1 MASTGAASVN
11 IDREGAV
18 RIAGSDRRFNRAMTA
33 DDEAV
38 MAVVLRPPGRVS
50 AGGFEMDLVMGG
62 RTRHASLRTNP
73 RMNDGGDA
81 RAGFDSVH
89 GFAEE
94 VQGGRG
100 QIIIFDPG
108 DQGSISFGGPRRGEA
123 HRMADE
129 QRECSK
135 ILIPTD
141 RDEIETFSSE
151 FSDCSNH
158 STGIRSLGEKITG
171 QDDSNPG
178 PGLLEDLDK
187 FAKLLGT
194 AVDVA
199 NDRRSDVCH
208 VLHPAFFDPTTG
220 FGSMKWC
227 ESCRK
232 TPPRRVLHRF
242 SPRITVMPIR
252 RLAPAVVNQIA
263 AGEVVE
269 RPASVV
275 KEVLE
280 NAFDAGAT
288 RVDIEIAG
296 GGRDLIR
303 IADDGAGIPV
313 DELTLAVEAHATSK
327 IVSAADLEGVSTM
340 GFRGEALA
348 SIASVSRFSLESRTQ
363 ADDAAWRI
371 EVIDGVVGAPAPTAG
386 PPGTRVEVRNLFS
399 SVPARRRFLKSETAE
414 SARIAEVVRLLALAR
429 PTIGFRLV
437 SNGRCLLDLP
447 ATDDPR
453 RRIVG
458 VLGEE
463 LDGRL
468 IEVREEIGSP
478 ADGTLTSVWG
488 LVGLPETAR
497 PTAKNQRFILNGRA
511 IVDRSLSHALKEGF
525 RGLVEP
531 GRHPVG
537 VCYLEMNPARVD
549 VNVHPAKTE
558 VRFREARP
566 LHGLV
571 RRAVQDALQRADLVR
586 DLSLEARVDP
596 TGGEPTATEQSGA
609 AARVDSAGSI
619 PRPGGDSPS
628 APFSNAAA
636 PFTGASSAGGPRS
649 ARGVD
654 LARLREAVA
663 DVPLPA
669 TSSASAETSGVEVL
683 PTLVG
688 SDAVLQVHQSFLVTQ
703 DAEGLVIIDQH
714 ALHERVMFEKLHDR
728 YAAGPLESQRQL
740 VPIVFDADPASI
752 AALESLAPLLERLGI
767 DATAAGPRGVAIHG
781 FPTLLITRRVDP
793 GPFLSELLERAAQG
807 EIDRDDHEAALADVL
822 DVMSCKAAVK
832 AGDRLGEREIAELL
846 AMRDRIDREGSC
858 PHGRPTH
865 LRIPIAELERR
876 FGRSPG

>member
-1 MASTGAASVN
+1 
-11 IDREGAV
+11 
-18 RIAGSDRRFNRAMTA
+18 
-33 DDEAV
+33 
-38 MAVVLRPPGRVS
+38 
-50 AGGFEMDLVMGG
+50 
-62 RTRHASLRTNP
+62 
-73 RMNDGGDA
+73 
-81 RAGFDSVH
+81 
-89 GFAEE
+89 
-94 VQGGRG
+94 
-100 QIIIFDPG
+100 
-108 DQGSISFGGPRRGEA
+108 
-123 HRMADE
+123 
-129 QRECSK
+129 
-135 ILIPTD
+135 
-141 RDEIETFSSE
+141 
-151 FSDCSNH
+151 
-158 STGIRSLGEKITG
+158 
-171 QDDSNPG
+171 
-178 PGLLEDLDK
+178 
-187 FAKLLGT
+187 
-194 AVDVA
+194 
-199 NDRRSDVCH
+199 
-208 VLHPAFFDPTTG
+208 
-220 FGSMKWC
+220 
-227 ESCRK
+227 
-232 TPPRRVLHRF
+232 
-242 SPRITVMPIR
+242 MPIR
-252 RLAPAVVNQIA
+252 RLAPSVVNQIA

-280 NAFDAGAT
+280 NAFDAGAR
-288 RVDIEIAG
+288 RVDIEITG
-296 GGRDLIR
+296 GGRDFIR
-303 IADDGAGIPV
+303 IADDGAGIPA
-313 DELTLAVEAHATSK
+313 DELALAVEAHATSK
-327 IVSAADLEGVSTM
+327 IESVADLEKVSTM

-348 SIASVSRFSLESRTQ
+348 SIASVSRFALESRTQ
-363 ADDAAWRI
+363 NSDEAWRI
-371 EVIDGVVGAPAPTAG
+371 EVTDGVIGSPAPTAG
-386 PPGTRVEVRNLFS
+386 PPGTRVEVRNLFHT
-399 SVPARRRFLKSETAE
+399 VPARRRFLKSETAE

-468 IEVREEIGSP
+468 IEVRGEIGSP

-511 IVDRSLSHALKEGF
+511 ITDRSLSHALKEGF

-571 RRAVQDALQRADLVR
+571 RHAVQEALQEADLVR
-586 DLSLEARVDP
+586 NLTLKTKGDP
-596 TGGEPTATEQSGA
+596 SADESMASGRATIAHRMPPPGSGSGVGGA
-609 AARVDSAGSI
+609 
-619 PRPGGDSPS
+619 SPS
-628 APFSNAAA
+628 SPFSTSSSSWFREEREVARSRTASGVNLDRIREAIGDVPMPNAA
-636 PFTGASSAGGPRS
+636 PRQPITSA
-649 ARGVD
+649 A
-654 LARLREAVA
+654 
-663 DVPLPA
+663 
-669 TSSASAETSGVEVL
+669 EVL

-728 YAAGPLESQRQL
+728 CAAGPLESQRQL

-752 AALESLAPLLERLGI
+752 AALESLAPLLVRLGI

-876 FGRSPG
+876 FGRSPA

>member
-1 MASTGAASVN
+1 
-11 IDREGAV
+11 
-18 RIAGSDRRFNRAMTA
+18 
-33 DDEAV
+33 
-38 MAVVLRPPGRVS
+38 
-50 AGGFEMDLVMGG
+50 
-62 RTRHASLRTNP
+62 
-73 RMNDGGDA
+73 
-81 RAGFDSVH
+81 
-89 GFAEE
+89 
-94 VQGGRG
+94 
-100 QIIIFDPG
+100 
-108 DQGSISFGGPRRGEA
+108 
-123 HRMADE
+123 
-129 QRECSK
+129 
-135 ILIPTD
+135 
-141 RDEIETFSSE
+141 
-151 FSDCSNH
+151 
-158 STGIRSLGEKITG
+158 
-171 QDDSNPG
+171 
-178 PGLLEDLDK
+178 
-187 FAKLLGT
+187 
-194 AVDVA
+194 
-199 NDRRSDVCH
+199 
-208 VLHPAFFDPTTG
+208 
-220 FGSMKWC
+220 
-227 ESCRK
+227 
-232 TPPRRVLHRF
+232 
-242 SPRITVMPIR
+242 MPIR
-252 RLAPAVVNQIA
+252 RLAPSVVNQIA

-280 NAFDAGAT
+280 NAFDAGAR
-288 RVDIEIAG
+288 RVDIEITG
-296 GGRDLIR
+296 GGRDFIR
-303 IADDGAGIPV
+303 IADDGAGIPA
-313 DELTLAVEAHATSK
+313 DELALAVEAHATSK
-327 IVSAADLEGVSTM
+327 IESVADLEKVSTM

-348 SIASVSRFSLESRTQ
+348 SIASVSRFALESRTQ
-363 ADDAAWRI
+363 NSDEAWRI
-371 EVIDGVVGAPAPTAG
+371 EVTDGVIGSPAPTAG
-386 PPGTRVEVRNLFS
+386 PPGTRVEVRNLFHT
-399 SVPARRRFLKSETAE
+399 VPARRRFLKSETAE

-468 IEVREEIGSP
+468 IEVRGEIGSP

-511 IVDRSLSHALKEGF
+511 ITDRSLSHALKEGF

-571 RRAVQDALQRADLVR
+571 RHAVQEALQEADLVR
-586 DLSLEARVDP
+586 NLTLKTKGDP
-596 TGGEPTATEQSGA
+596 SADESMASGRATIAHRMPPLGSGSGVGGA
-609 AARVDSAGSI
+609 
-619 PRPGGDSPS
+619 SPS
-628 APFSNAAA
+628 SPFSTSSSSWFREEREVARSRTASGVNLDRIREAIGDVPMPNAA
-636 PFTGASSAGGPRS
+636 PRQPITSA
-649 ARGVD
+649 A
-654 LARLREAVA
+654 
-663 DVPLPA
+663 
-669 TSSASAETSGVEVL
+669 EVL

-728 YAAGPLESQRQL
+728 CAAGPLESQRQL

-752 AALESLAPLLERLGI
+752 AALESLAPLLVRLGI

-876 FGRSPG
+876 FGRSPA

>member
-1 MASTGAASVN
+1 M
-11 IDREGAV
+11 V
-18 RIAGSDRRFNRAMTA
+18 RIMS
-33 DDEAV
+33 E
-38 MAVVLRPPGRVS
+38 
-50 AGGFEMDLVMGG
+50 
-62 RTRHASLRTNP
+62 
-73 RMNDGGDA
+73 DA
-81 RAGFDSVH
+81 PKHV
-89 GFAEE
+89 
-94 VQGGRG
+94 
-100 QIIIFDPG
+100 
-108 DQGSISFGGPRRGEA
+108 
-123 HRMADE
+123 
-129 QRECSK
+129 
-135 ILIPTD
+135 
-141 RDEIETFSSE
+141 
-151 FSDCSNH
+151 
-158 STGIRSLGEKITG
+158 
-171 QDDSNPG
+171 PG
-178 PGLLEDLDK
+178 P
-187 FAKLLGT
+187 
-194 AVDVA
+194 
-199 NDRRSDVCH
+199 
-208 VLHPAFFDPTTG
+208 
-220 FGSMKWC
+220 
-227 ESCRK
+227 
-232 TPPRRVLHRF
+232 F
-242 SPRITVMPIR
+242 SPRIPSMPIR

-280 NAFDAGAT
+280 NAFDAGAR

-303 IADDGAGIPV
+303 IADDGEGIPA
-313 DELTLAVEAHATSK
+313 DQLALAVEAHATSK
-327 IVSAADLEGVSTM
+327 IESATDLEGVSTM

-348 SIASVSRFSLESRTQ
+348 SIASVSRFMLESRTKG
-363 ADDAAWRI
+363 DDEAWRI
-371 EVIDGVVGAPAPTAG
+371 EVNDGVIGSPAPTAG
-386 PPGTRVEVRNLFS
+386 PPGTRVEVRNLFHT
-399 SVPARRRFLKSETAE
+399 VPARRRFLKSETAE

-468 IEVREEIGSP
+468 IEVRGEIGSP

-571 RRAVQDALQRADLVR
+571 RRAIQEALQEADLVR
-586 DLSLEARVDP
+586 NLAIETSAEAP
-596 TGGEPTATEQSGA
+596 AGEPSAREGTAPERPTIVTRSSWSGPGSGA
-609 AARVDSAGSI
+609 GGPSRSTSHPSSLRAGSA
-619 PRPGGDSPS
+619 R
-628 APFSNAAA
+628 
-636 PFTGASSAGGPRS
+636 SSAGRS
-649 ARGVD
+649 RTSSGVD
-654 LARLREAVA
+654 LARAREAVG
-663 DVPLPA
+663 DVPMPTATPASPA
-669 TSSASAETSGVEVL
+669 TPAVEVL

-688 SDAVLQVHQSFLVTQ
+688 ADAVLQVHQSFLVTQ
-703 DAEGLVIIDQH
+703 DSEGLVIIDQH

-767 DATAAGPRGVAIHG
+767 EATAAGPRGVAIHG
-781 FPTLLITRRVDP
+781 FPTLLVSRRVDP

>member
-1 MASTGAASVN
+1 MSENDPNHES
-11 IDREGAV
+11 EP
-18 RIAGSDRRFNRAMTA
+18 F
-33 DDEAV
+33 
-38 MAVVLRPPGRVS
+38 
-50 AGGFEMDLVMGG
+50 
-62 RTRHASLRTNP
+62 SLRIP
-73 RMNDGGDA
+73 R
-81 RAGFDSVH
+81 
-89 GFAEE
+89 
-94 VQGGRG
+94 
-100 QIIIFDPG
+100 
-108 DQGSISFGGPRRGEA
+108 
-123 HRMADE
+123 
-129 QRECSK
+129 
-135 ILIPTD
+135 
-141 RDEIETFSSE
+141 
-151 FSDCSNH
+151 
-158 STGIRSLGEKITG
+158 
-171 QDDSNPG
+171 
-178 PGLLEDLDK
+178 
-187 FAKLLGT
+187 
-194 AVDVA
+194 
-199 NDRRSDVCH
+199 
-208 VLHPAFFDPTTG
+208 
-220 FGSMKWC
+220 
-227 ESCRK
+227 
-232 TPPRRVLHRF
+232 
-242 SPRITVMPIR
+242 MPIR

-280 NAFDAGAT
+280 NAFDAGAR

-303 IADDGAGIPV
+303 IADDGSGIPA

-327 IVSAADLEGVSTM
+327 IESAADLERVSTM

-348 SIASVSRFSLESRTQ
+348 SIASVSRFALESRTHSE
-363 ADDAAWRI
+363 DEAWRI
-371 EVIDGVVGAPAPTAG
+371 EVVDGVIGSPAPTAG
-386 PPGTRVEVRNLFS
+386 PPGTRVEVRNLFHT
-399 SVPARRRFLKSETAE
+399 VPARRRFLKSETAE

-453 RRIVG
+453 RRIIG

-468 IEVREEIGSP
+468 IEIRGEIGSP

-537 VCYLEMNPARVD
+537 VCYLEMDPARVD

-558 VRFREARP
+558 VRFRETRP

-571 RRAVQDALQRADLVR
+571 RRAVQEALQQADLARNLTLDVAADPAVGEPR
-586 DLSLEARVDP
+586 PSGGSAIARPAASSEPDSGFGGSSPSVPSSRSSRPFTEARAV
-596 TGGEPTATEQSGA
+596 GKS
-609 AARVDSAGSI
+609 RS
-619 PRPGGDSPS
+619 SP
-628 APFSNAAA
+628 
-636 PFTGASSAGGPRS
+636 
-649 ARGVD
+649 GVD
-654 LARLREAVA
+654 LSRVREAIG
-663 DVPLPA
+663 DVPMPA
-669 TSSASAETSGVEVL
+669 TPPITSAVEVL

-728 YAAGPLESQRQL
+728 CAAGPLESQRQL

-767 DATAAGPRGVAIHG
+767 DATPAGPRGVAIHG

>member
-1 MASTGAASVN
+1 
-11 IDREGAV
+11 
-18 RIAGSDRRFNRAMTA
+18 
-33 DDEAV
+33 
-38 MAVVLRPPGRVS
+38 
-50 AGGFEMDLVMGG
+50 
-62 RTRHASLRTNP
+62 
-73 RMNDGGDA
+73 
-81 RAGFDSVH
+81 
-89 GFAEE
+89 
-94 VQGGRG
+94 
-100 QIIIFDPG
+100 
-108 DQGSISFGGPRRGEA
+108 
-123 HRMADE
+123 
-129 QRECSK
+129 
-135 ILIPTD
+135 
-141 RDEIETFSSE
+141 
-151 FSDCSNH
+151 
-158 STGIRSLGEKITG
+158 
-171 QDDSNPG
+171 
-178 PGLLEDLDK
+178 
-187 FAKLLGT
+187 
-194 AVDVA
+194 
-199 NDRRSDVCH
+199 
-208 VLHPAFFDPTTG
+208 
-220 FGSMKWC
+220 
-227 ESCRK
+227 
-232 TPPRRVLHRF
+232 
-242 SPRITVMPIR
+242 MPIR
-252 RLAPAVVNQIA
+252 RLAPSVVNQIA

-280 NAFDAGAT
+280 NAFDAGAR
-288 RVDIEIAG
+288 RVDIEITG
-296 GGRDLIR
+296 GGRDFIR
-303 IADDGAGIPV
+303 IADDGAGIPA
-313 DELTLAVEAHATSK
+313 DELALAVEAHATSK
-327 IVSAADLEGVSTM
+327 IESVADLEKVSTM

-348 SIASVSRFSLESRTQ
+348 SIASVSRFALESRTQ
-363 ADDAAWRI
+363 NSDEAWRI
-371 EVIDGVVGAPAPTAG
+371 EVTDGVIGSPAPTAG
-386 PPGTRVEVRNLFS
+386 PPGTRVEVRNLFHT
-399 SVPARRRFLKSETAE
+399 VPARRRFLKSETAE

-468 IEVREEIGSP
+468 IEVRGEIGSP

-511 IVDRSLSHALKEGF
+511 ITDRSLSHALKEGF

-571 RRAVQDALQRADLVR
+571 RHAVQEALQEADLVR
-586 DLSLEARVDP
+586 NLTLKTKGDP
-596 TGGEPTATEQSGA
+596 SADESMASGRATIAHRMPPLGSGSGVGGA
-609 AARVDSAGSI
+609 
-619 PRPGGDSPS
+619 SPS
-628 APFSNAAA
+628 SPSSSSWFREEREVARSRTASGVNLDRIREAIGDVPMPNAA
-636 PFTGASSAGGPRS
+636 PRQPITSA
-649 ARGVD
+649 A
-654 LARLREAVA
+654 
-663 DVPLPA
+663 
-669 TSSASAETSGVEVL
+669 EVL

-728 YAAGPLESQRQL
+728 CAAGPLESQRQL

-752 AALESLAPLLERLGI
+752 AALESLAPLLVRLGI

-781 FPTLLITRRVDP
+781 FPTLLLTRRVDP

-876 FGRSPG
+876 FGRSPA